1 MTTDTSVT
9 EIFGIDLEVY
19 PREGVVPADQPDA
32 DPTLAVLIVTEVSG
46 VLLLVIVNTPLLIP
60 AWPAVPAAVVTPVTT
75 LVLETVKEGSVPAD
89 QLVISSAE
97 IAVPAEAE
105 PIVP

>member
-1 MTTDTSVT
+1 M
-9 EIFGIDLEVY
+9 
-19 PREGVVPADQPDA
+19 
-32 DPTLAVLIVTEVSG
+32 
-46 VLLLVIVNTPLLIP
+46 P

-75 LVLETVKEGSVPAD
+75 LVLETVKEGRVPAD

-105 PIVP
+105 PMVP